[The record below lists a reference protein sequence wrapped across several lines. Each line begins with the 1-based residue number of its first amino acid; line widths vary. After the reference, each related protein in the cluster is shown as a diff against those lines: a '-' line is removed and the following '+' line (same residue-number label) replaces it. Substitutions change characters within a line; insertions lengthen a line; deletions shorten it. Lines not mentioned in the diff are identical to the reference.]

1 MDPQVGAV
9 TKFLAYRLGQT
20 PDTDLNTCPIAH
32 QGGSAIEA
40 MTIIAFALHL
50 DPVFVG
56 VHHLARFTFMS
67 LVLPAAVGVIRAYE
81 GKKPKE

>member
-32 QGGSAIEA
+32 QGGHVFADD
-40 MTIIAFALHL
+40 TIDVGYRPLREFQQLRVVL
-50 DPVFVG
+50 DDG
-56 VHHLARFTFMS
+56 VDLGDVQR
-67 LVLPAAVGVIRAYE
+67 
-81 GKKPKE
+81 